1 MTRESALAGRGAD
14 EGAGRGA
21 GRGAVA
27 GVAAVV
33 RMTTLGAGT
42 GRPTTDGVA
51 IGILTPDAADEAKR
65 GLADTARTDLVVA
78 AAGVGVGV
86 IEDLVVAL
94 GAEAGTAGRP
104 DLVATGARS
113 ART

>member
-1 MTRESALAGRGAD
+1 
-14 EGAGRGA
+14 
-21 GRGAVA
+21 
-27 GVAAVV
+27 VV
-33 RMTTLGAGT
+33 RLTTLGAGT

-51 IGILTPDAADEAKR
+51 NWILTLDAADEAKR

-86 IEDLVVAL
+86 EDLVVAL
-94 GAEAGTAGRP
+94 GAEAGTAGGP